1 MEEREINKSTVQE
14 KKKELRREIR
24 RARAAHSDEEIHK
37 MSLDVLSLLLETQ
50 EFQDAEVIYAYM
62 DCKHEVETSDIIRAS
77 WKAGKRVAVP
87 RVKGEEMNFFFIRS
101 LEEDVEEGYFGI
113 REPYEKN
120 SAADGE
126 EEENILML
134 MPGVAF
140 DESRHRIGYG
150 GGFYDRYLER
160 HPKLKTAALAFEFQ
174 VKDEVPFEKFDIL
187 PDKVVT
193 ERRII

>member
-1 MEEREINKSTVQE
+1 MEEREIKKSQIQE
-14 KKKELRREIR
+14 MKKELRREIR
-24 RARAAHSDEEIHK
+24 RARAAHSDEEIHE
-37 MSLDVLSLLLETQ
+37 MSLGVLTLLLETP
-50 EFQDAEVIYAYM
+50 EFKEAEIIYAYM
-62 DCKHEVETSDIIRAS
+62 DCKHEVETADMIRAA

-87 RVKGEEMNFFFIRS
+87 RVEGQEMRFFFIRS
-101 LEEDVEEGYFGI
+101 LEDDVEEGYFGI
-113 REPYEKN
+113 REPYGKN
-120 SAADGE
+120 PLADGE
-126 EEENILML
+126 KEEHTLML

-174 VKDEVPFEKFDIL
+174 VKNEVPFEKFDIL

-193 ERRII
+193 EKRII